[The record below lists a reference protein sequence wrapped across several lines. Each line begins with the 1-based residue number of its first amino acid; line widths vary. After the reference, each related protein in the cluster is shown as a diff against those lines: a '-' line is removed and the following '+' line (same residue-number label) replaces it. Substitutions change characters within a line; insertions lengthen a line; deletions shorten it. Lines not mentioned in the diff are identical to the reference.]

1 MANNSLNI
9 NSFINQLIKKSI
21 ITLSTKKR
29 EGYKTVTALF
39 LFINSQKSNLLSSSV
54 INCVSDPPL
63 SLSDGNILLRRRH

>member
-1 MANNSLNI
+1 MGNNSLNI

-21 ITLSTKKR
+21 ITLSTKNR
-29 EGYKTVTALF
+29 DGYKTVTAL
-39 LFINSQKSNLLSSSV
+39 LQKSNLLSSRV